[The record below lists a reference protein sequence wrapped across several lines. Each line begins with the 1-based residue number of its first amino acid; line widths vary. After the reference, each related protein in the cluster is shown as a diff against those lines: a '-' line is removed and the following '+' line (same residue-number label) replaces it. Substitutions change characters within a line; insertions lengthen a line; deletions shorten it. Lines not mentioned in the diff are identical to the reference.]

1 MKLFLKVLCIILLL
15 ACVFLSAV
23 TALEYRPAATEALT
37 VDGAAD
43 GVLREGDSLRV
54 LSWNIGYGALGNN
67 ADFFMDG
74 GKMVD
79 TADEGRVWQ
88 NIESITRFAASV
100 EPGVLLLQEADRDS
114 TRSHHIDET
123 AALAEAFPGTAR
135 TFANN
140 FKVAFVPYP
149 LPPIGKVDSG
159 LLTFS
164 SYPIESASRVALPC
178 PVSWPVRTV
187 TLKRCLSVNRI
198 PLEDSEKELV
208 LVNLHLEAYD
218 DGEGKLEQLRVLGEF
233 LSNEAAV
240 GNYVIAG
247 GDFNQTGAAVLDFWP
262 AQEGK
267 WQPGVIEEDALP
279 EGLALLMDASVPT
292 CRSLDQPYIGT
303 HRSPG
308 HDFSSDG
315 FQYYAIDGFIVSDNV
330 TVTRLETLDQAFVAT
345 DHNPVVL
352 EAVLN

>member
-23 TALEYRPAATEALT
+23 TALEYRPEATEALT
-37 VDGAAD
+37 VNGAAD
-43 GVLREGDSLRV
+43 GALREGDSLRV

-88 NIESITRFAASV
+88 NIESIAGFAASV
-100 EPGVLLLQEADRDS
+100 EPDVLLLQEADRDS

-159 LLTFS
+159 LL
-164 SYPIESASRVALPC
+164 
-178 PVSWPVRTV
+178 
-187 TLKRCLSVNRI
+187 
-198 PLEDSEKELV
+198 
-208 LVNLHLEAYD
+208 
-218 DGEGKLEQLRVLGEF
+218 
-233 LSNEAAV
+233 
-240 GNYVIAG
+240 
-247 GDFNQTGAAVLDFWP
+247 
-262 AQEGK
+262 
-267 WQPGVIEEDALP
+267 
-279 EGLALLMDASVPT
+279 MDASVPT

-303 HRSPG
+303 HRGPD
-308 HDFSSDG
+308 HDFASDG

-345 DHNPVVL
+345 DHNPVML